1 MTHPVVITHCSRL
14 RERIDLDKKQ
24 KESVKKEQKA
34 RKREEIQAQQQAQRE
49 REEAAAEAR
58 RLVALERILLEL
70 PRSQS
75 LTCVEPDCRYADFPA
90 ANIFRQLKCGCCC
103 KAAADAYSSTQLP
116 TKLGTGSTT

>member
-1 MTHPVVITHCSRL
+1 MTHLLVVITHCSFL

-34 RKREEIQAQQQAQRE
+34 RKREEIQAQQQAERE

-58 RLVALERILLEL
+58 RLVALERRLLEL

-75 LTCVEPDCRYADFPA
+75 LTCVEPSCGYVHFPS
-90 ANIFRQLKCGCCC
+90 ANIFRQ
-103 KAAADAYSSTQLP
+103 
-116 TKLGTGSTT
+116 